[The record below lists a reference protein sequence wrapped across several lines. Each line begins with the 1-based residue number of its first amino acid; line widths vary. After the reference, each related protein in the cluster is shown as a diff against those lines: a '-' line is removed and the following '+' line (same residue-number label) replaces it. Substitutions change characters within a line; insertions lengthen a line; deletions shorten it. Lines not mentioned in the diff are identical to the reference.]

1 MVELSESYLQDLIR
15 ELTALPRE
23 TEWLEFKTNDE
34 REQEIG
40 EYISALANS
49 ALRLGRPK
57 AYLIWGV
64 EDGTHEIAGTSFRPF
79 AKKVGGEELENW
91 LLQRLSPRLYFR
103 FYELVFAEKK
113 MVLLEIDPAYDHP
126 VRFLNEAYIRVGTYK
141 KKLKDQPLWE
151 KEIWRALD
159 KTPFETQVAAEKI
172 SGDEVLRLLDFATYF
187 DLLKFPLPN
196 GNTSILNALKSES
209 LILDC
214 LAGGYNITNLGA
226 ILFAKK
232 LNEFPS
238 LKRKALRLVQYKG
251 NDRIHTQKEQEGTK
265 GYATGFSGLIDF
277 IKAMLP
283 ANEIIGEALRTQ
295 TPMYPEIAIR
305 ELVANALIHQDFS
318 QKGAGPMIEIF
329 LDRMEVTNPG
339 EPLVSVDRFLDSPPK
354 SRNEI
359 MASLMRRLGIC
370 EERGSGIDKVVFE
383 TEFHQLPAPL
393 FEVPEGSTR
402 TVLFA
407 HKEFEAMTKDDKVR
421 ACYLHACLQIVK
433 REKMTN
439 KSLRDRFGLDESKNS
454 IISRIINN
462 TVEAGLVT
470 PDPMS
475 ESRRDSAYVP
485 FWSSSKELGT

>member
-1 MVELSESYLQDLIR
+1 MVELSPIYLQGLVS

-23 TEWLEFKTNDE
+23 TEWLEFKTSDD
-34 REQEIG
+34 RETEIG

-49 ALRLGRPK
+49 ALRIGKPK

-64 EDGTHEIAGTSFRPF
+64 EDGTHQLAGTNFRPS

-103 FYELVFAEKK
+103 FYELVVDEKPI
-113 MVLLEIDPAYDHP
+113 VLLEIDPAYGHP
-126 VRFLNEAYIRVGTYK
+126 VRFSNEAYIRVGTYK
-141 KKLKDQPLWE
+141 KKLKEFPLME

-159 KTPFETQVAAEKI
+159 KTPFETQIAAEKI
-172 SGDEVLRLLDFATYF
+172 SGDEVLKLLDFTSYF
-187 DLLKFPLPN
+187 DLMKLPLPN
-196 GNTSILNALKSES
+196 GNLAILNALKTES

-214 LAGGYNITNLGA
+214 PAGGYNITNLGA

-232 LNEFPS
+232 ISEFPS

-277 IKAMLP
+277 INAMLP
-283 ANEIIGEALRTQ
+283 ANEVIGEALRTE
-295 TPMYPEIAIR
+295 TPMYPEVAIR

-318 QKGAGPMIEIF
+318 VKGAGPMIEIF
-329 LDRMEVTNPG
+329 SDRMEITNPG
-339 EPLVSVDRFLDSPPK
+339 TPLVSVDRFLDSPPK

-359 MASLMRRLGIC
+359 LASLMRRLGIC

-383 TEFHQLPAPL
+383 TEFHGLPAPL
-393 FEVPEGSTR
+393 FEVPEESTR

-407 HKEFEAMTKDDKVR
+407 HKDFDDMTKDDKVR
-421 ACYLHACLQIVK
+421 ACYLHACLQMVK

-439 KSLRDRFGLDESKNS
+439 KSLRVRFGLEESKNS
-454 IISRIINN
+454 VVSRIIAN
-462 TVEAGLVT
+462 TMEAGLIIA
-470 PDPMS
+470 DPMS